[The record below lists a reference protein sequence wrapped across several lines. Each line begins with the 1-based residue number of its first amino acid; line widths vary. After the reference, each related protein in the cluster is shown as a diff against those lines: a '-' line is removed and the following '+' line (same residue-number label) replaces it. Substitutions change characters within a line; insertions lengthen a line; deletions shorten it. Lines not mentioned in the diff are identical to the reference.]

1 MRLIFIGPPG
11 VGKGT
16 QAKLVKE
23 YFGIVHLST
32 GDILREEI
40 SQVSP
45 LGIKAKSYI
54 DKGHLV
60 PDNELLNIMSKR
72 LNKEDAKKGYL
83 LDGYPRTI
91 PQAEGLDNFLDEMNQ
106 NINAVVSI
114 ELDDES
120 IIKRLSNRRS
130 CEGCGNITN
139 LLFNPPKIEGT
150 CDNCNGR
157 LLQRSDD
164 GKKVIIE
171 RLVVYNKQTAPLLK
185 YYYKKELI
193 MRIDGSGNI
202 DNVLQLILKA
212 LRELCCV

>member
-16 QAKLVKE
+16 QAKLVKK

-32 GDILREEI
+32 GDILRAEI
-40 SQVSP
+40 AQATP

-60 PDNELLNIMSKR
+60 PDNELLDIMSKR
-72 LNKEDAKKGYL
+72 LNEDDATKGYL

-106 NINAVVSI
+106 KIHAAVSI

-120 IIKRLSNRRS
+120 IIKRLSSRRF
-130 CEGCGNITN
+130 CNECGNITN
-139 LLFNPPKIEGT
+139 LLFNPPKIDGQ
-150 CDNCNGR
+150 CDKCSGL

-164 GKKVIIE
+164 SKEVIIE
-171 RLVVYNKQTAPLLK
+171 RLEVYNKQTAPLLE
-185 YYYKKELI
+185 YYQEKHLIKK
-193 MRIDGSGNI
+193 IDGSGNI
-202 DNVLQLILKA
+202 DNVYQLILKA
-212 LRELCCV
+212 LG

>member
-16 QAKLVKE
+16 QAKLVKK

-32 GDILREEI
+32 GDILRAEI
-40 SQVSP
+40 AQATP

-72 LNKEDAKKGYL
+72 LNEDDATKGYL

-91 PQAEGLDNFLDEMNQ
+91 PQAEGLDNFLYEMNQ
-106 NINAVVSI
+106 KINAVVSI
-114 ELDDES
+114 ELDDKS
-120 IIKRLSNRRS
+120 IIKRLSSRRF
-130 CEGCGNITN
+130 CNECGNITN
-139 LLFNPPKIEGT
+139 LLFNPPKIDDQ
-150 CDNCNGR
+150 CDKCSGL

-164 GKKVIIE
+164 SKEVIIE
-171 RLVVYNKQTAPLLK
+171 RLEVYNKQTAPLLE
-185 YYYKKELI
+185 YYQEKHLIKK
-193 MRIDGSGNI
+193 IDGSGNI
-202 DNVLQLILKA
+202 DNVYQLILKA
-212 LRELCCV
+212 LG

>member
-16 QAKLVKE
+16 QAKLIKQ

-40 SQVSP
+40 SQSTS
-45 LGIKAKSYI
+45 LGIKAKKYI

-60 PDNELLNIMSKR
+60 PDDELLNIMGKR
-72 LNKEDAKKGYL
+72 LNQDDTKKGYL

-91 PQAEGLDNFLDEMNQ
+91 PQAEGLDSFINKMNQ
-106 NINAVVSI
+106 KIDSVISI
-114 ELDDES
+114 ELDDQS
-120 IIKRLSNRRS
+120 IIKRLSSRRT

-139 LLFNPPKIEGT
+139 LLFNPPKIEGK
-150 CDNCNGR
+150 CNKCSGK

-164 GKKVIIE
+164 GNQVIIKRIE
-171 RLVVYNKQTAPLLK
+171 VYNKQTAPLLK
-185 YYYKKELI
+185 YYQKKDLI
-193 MRIDGSGNI
+193 KRIDGSGNI
-202 DNVLQLILKA
+202 NSVYQQIVKVL
-212 LRELCCV
+212 E

>member
-16 QAKLVKE
+16 QAKLVKK
-23 YFGIVHLST
+23 YLGIVHLST
-32 GDILREEI
+32 GDILRAEI
-40 SQVSP
+40 AQATP

-72 LNKEDAKKGYL
+72 LNEDDATKGYL

-91 PQAEGLDNFLDEMNQ
+91 PQAEGLDNFLYEMNQ
-106 NINAVVSI
+106 KINAVVSI

-120 IIKRLSNRRS
+120 IIKRLSSRRF
-130 CEGCGNITN
+130 CNECGNITN
-139 LLFNPPKIEGT
+139 LLFNPPKIDDK
-150 CDNCNGR
+150 CDKCSGQ

-164 GKKVIIE
+164 SKGVIIE
-171 RLVVYNKQTAPLLK
+171 RLEVYNKQTAPLLE
-185 YYYKKELI
+185 YYQEKHLIKK
-193 MRIDGSGNI
+193 IDGSGNI
-202 DNVLQLILKA
+202 DNVYQLILKA
-212 LRELCCV
+212 LG

>member
-16 QAKLVKE
+16 QAKLVKK

-32 GDILREEI
+32 GDILRAEI
-40 SQVSP
+40 AQATP

-60 PDNELLNIMSKR
+60 PDNELLDIMSKR
-72 LNKEDAKKGYL
+72 LNEDDATKGYL

-106 NINAVVSI
+106 KIHAAVSI

-120 IIKRLSNRRS
+120 IIKRLSSRRF
-130 CEGCGNITN
+130 CNECGNITN
-139 LLFNPPKIEGT
+139 LLFNPPKIDGQ
-150 CDNCNGR
+150 CDKCSGL

-164 GKKVIIE
+164 SKEVIIE
-171 RLVVYNKQTAPLLK
+171 RLEVYNKQTAPLLE
-185 YYYKKELI
+185 YYKEKHLI
-193 MRIDGSGNI
+193 KKIDGSGNI
-202 DNVLQLILKA
+202 DNVYQLILKA
-212 LRELCCV
+212 LG

>member
-23 YFGIVHLST
+23 YFGVVHLST

-40 SQVSP
+40 SQSTP

-72 LNKEDAKKGYL
+72 LNEDDATKGYL

-106 NINAVVSI
+106 KINAVVSI
-114 ELDDES
+114 ELNDES
-120 IIKRLSNRRS
+120 IIKRLSSRRF
-130 CEGCGNITN
+130 CNECGNITN
-139 LLFNPPKIEGT
+139 LLFNPPKIDDQ
-150 CDNCNGR
+150 CDKCRGL

-164 GKKVIIE
+164 SRAVIIE
-171 RLVVYNKQTAPLLK
+171 RLEVYNKQTAPLLG
-185 YYYKKELI
+185 YYQEKDLIKK
-193 MRIDGSGNI
+193 IDGSGNI
-202 DNVLQLILKA
+202 DNVYQLILKA
-212 LRELCCV
+212 LR